1 MSVDYKST
9 VFLPR
14 ADNFPMRARLPQRE
28 PETLQ
33 TWDEMDLFGRLRR
46 QSAGR
51 EKFVLHDGPP
61 YANGHLHMGHALNKI
76 LKDAINRSMQMLGY
90 DAHYVPGWDC
100 HGLPIEWKVE
110 EGYRKAG
117 KDKDSVDP
125 VEFRRECRE
134 FADYWISQQIEEF
147 KRFGVVG
154 NWSDPYLTMSYP
166 AEAQIVREIGKFLLN
181 GGMYKG
187 DRPVL
192 WSVAEKTA
200 LADAEVEYHEHTSR
214 TIWVRFPVVTAS
226 HRALAGS
233 SVMIWTT
240 TPWTIPGNRAIAYDA
255 GETYAVLEV
264 TQPGEGSLAQAGE
277 KLVVGKALAEQV
289 ASDCALDGY
298 KIAAELT
305 GAELDGTVT
314 AHPFRGQGYDFDVPL
329 LAGDFVT
336 MDQGTGFVHVAPGH
350 GTDDWLLGRR
360 HGLAMPHN
368 VDADGYFVDGVPLF
382 AGARV
387 YTPEGKHG
395 DANGRVIDA
404 LTRSGK
410 LVTQGKLRHSYPH
423 SWRSKV
429 PLIFRN
435 TPQWFISMETNA
447 LREKALAAIE
457 ETDFYPA
464 SGKTR
469 LYSMIENRP
478 DWCVSRQRKWGVPL
492 PIFVHKQTGEALRDA
507 EVIERIAQVFEQE
520 GGDAWFNSDPQR
532 FLGEAYD
539 ANDYEQ
545 VTDVVEV
552 WFDSGSTHAFVLEA
566 RADLKWP
573 ASLYLEGSD
582 QHRGWFHTSMLESA
596 GTRGHAPYEG
606 VLTHG
611 FVLDPHGRKM
621 SKSLGNVIAPQ
632 DIMAEKGADILR
644 LWVVASDYSE
654 DLRIGEEI
662 LRYQADA
669 YRRMRNTLRYLI
681 GNLDGFAEGERVQ
694 PGDMPELE
702 RWVLHRLWEIDRAIM
717 PAIRRYDLMSVY
729 RELYRFCEID
739 LSAFYFDVRKDV
751 LYCDRP
757 DSTRRKACRTVLDA
771 LFHHLT
777 AWLAPILAFTAEEAW
792 WARGTGPE
800 KSVHE
805 RLFPDVPDAWADKG
819 LADKWARVRKV
830 RRVVTGALEREREA
844 KQIGASLQA
853 HPTVYIADAALLD
866 AVADVD
872 LALVSITSQITVERG
887 EGPEGAYR
895 LDEVPGVAVT
905 PGLADGAKCQRC
917 WQVLPEVGGDP
928 KAPETCGRCADAVH
942 ALGAAAE

>member
-28 PETLQ
+28 PETLKA
-33 TWDEMDLFGRLRR
+33 WDEMDLFGRLRE
-46 QSAGR
+46 QSKGR

-110 EGYRKAG
+110 EGYREQG

-226 HRALAGS
+226 QQALDGA

-255 GETYAVLEV
+255 EESYAVVEV
-264 TQPGEGSLAQAGE
+264 TEPGEGSLTEAGE
-277 KLVVGKALAEQV
+277 KLVVGKALLEQV

-298 KIAAELT
+298 KVVAELK

-314 AHPFRGQGYDFDVPL
+314 AHPFRGQGYEFDVPL

-336 MDQGTGFVHVAPGH
+336 MDQGTGFVHIAPGH

-360 HGLAMPHN
+360 HNLAMPHN
-368 VDADGYFVDGVPLF
+368 VDADGYFVESVPLF

-404 LTRSGK
+404 LKDAGK

-435 TPQWFISMETNA
+435 TPQWFISMETND
-447 LREKALAAIE
+447 LRKKALSAIE
-457 ETDFYPA
+457 ETDFY
-464 SGKTR
+464 
-469 LYSMIENRP
+469 L
-478 DWCVSRQRKWGVPL
+478 CGVPEMVVQTTEHL
-492 PIFVHKQTGEALRDA
+492 EDRGVPPDRVFTEGWEGDEVDEGEFIADGAATDPLAPNEIIVRIDVKPDAGGENEKSPINLKSKGRVPVAIFGDAEFDTATLRDY
-507 EVIERIAQVFEQE
+507 R
-520 GGDAWFNSDPQR
+520 R
-532 FLGEAYD
+532 FVDGKPRYD
-539 ANDYEQ
+539 GASS
-545 VTDVVEV
+545 
-552 WFDSGSTHAFVLEA
+552 FLEA
-566 RADLKWP
+566 RGIDLGEQALRLRRTDHP
-573 ASLYLEGSD
+573 AAGDSPGRVDAAVSRCAQEVVD
-582 QHRGWFHTSMLESA
+582 QQSAPEHRGALEPVAIKRHEAGQRRHQVRKPAHEPPALGHRLPEARQIQALQIAQAAMNDAQALPTGGAPEITALQQQRAQAGKHGLQRQRDPSA
-596 GTRGHAPYEG
+596 RQPA
-606 VLTHG
+606 
-611 FVLDPHGRKM
+611 
-621 SKSLGNVIAPQ
+621 
-632 DIMAEKGADILR
+632 
-644 LWVVASDYSE
+644 
-654 DLRIGEEI
+654 
-662 LRYQADA
+662 
-669 YRRMRNTLRYLI
+669 
-681 GNLDGFAEGERVQ
+681 GERVVADRVADLGRQHPAVALGGDQQ
-694 PGDMPELE
+694 PAVVDAHVDALAVLFDPSRLASTIGGGILQSVGDLFLTSG
-702 RWVLHRLWEIDRAIM
+702 WLVLLAAAAILFVVGVFAGIDR
-717 PAIRRYDLMSVY
+717 
-729 RELYRFCEID
+729 
-739 LSAFYFDVRKDV
+739 
-751 LYCDRP
+751 
-757 DSTRRKACRTVLDA
+757 
-771 LFHHLT
+771 
-777 AWLAPILAFTAEEAW
+777 FT
-792 WARGTGPE
+792 
-800 KSVHE
+800 
-805 RLFPDVPDAWADKG
+805 
-819 LADKWARVRKV
+819 
-830 RRVVTGALEREREA
+830 VVTF
-844 KQIGASLQA
+844 K
-853 HPTVYIADAALLD
+853 T
-866 AVADVD
+866 
-872 LALVSITSQITVERG
+872 
-887 EGPEGAYR
+887 
-895 LDEVPGVAVT
+895 
-905 PGLADGAKCQRC
+905 
-917 WQVLPEVGGDP
+917 
-928 KAPETCGRCADAVH
+928 
-942 ALGAAAE
+942 